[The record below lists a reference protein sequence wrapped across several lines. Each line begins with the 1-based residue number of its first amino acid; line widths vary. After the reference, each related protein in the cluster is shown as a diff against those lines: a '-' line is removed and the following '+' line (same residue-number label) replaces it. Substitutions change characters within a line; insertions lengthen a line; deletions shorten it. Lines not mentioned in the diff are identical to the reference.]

1 MGSHARVWPAEPS
14 SRESKTGRVW
24 ELADELSAR
33 LGRRVDRKAV
43 IDAYVA
49 EGGNQNT
56 ASTQYF
62 YWKQAFDARRAPARE
77 RFRSVSPKRLTVGRD
92 GRLAIPPDMR
102 TAMLLDDDDAVTA
115 EVVDGELRVLSAK
128 AAVRH
133 VQALA
138 RKLDK
143 GRGSIVDE
151 LIADRREEARRENGD
166 GT

>member
-1 MGSHARVWPAEPS
+1 MGSHARVLPAEPS

-33 LGRRVDRKAV
+33 LGHRVDRKAV
-43 IDAYVA
+43 IDTYVA
-49 EGGNQNT
+49 EGGNPNT

-62 YWKQAFDARRAPARE
+62 YWKQAFDARNTPARE
-77 RFRSVSPKRLTVGRD
+77 RCRSVPPMRLPVGRD
-92 GRLAIPPDMR
+92 GRLAIPADMR

-143 GRGSIVDE
+143 GHGSVVDE
-151 LIADRREEARRENGD
+151 LIADRREEARRENGEEA
-166 GT
+166 